1 MGAPVGGFATAQHQ
15 AGQLPT
21 PVVASPSVAVA
32 AVGRSERPAIQGPQ
46 PPARPSMTYPSTTT
60 ILPQRLNAALVIL
73 RIVVGA
79 IFIAHGA
86 QKLFVFGLAGVVGA
100 FGQMGVPLPAV
111 TGPAIAFLEFFGGI
125 AVVLGLFTRPLGLLL
140 AADMLGAIA
149 LVKISKGLVGG
160 YEFELSLLG
169 IALALALAGAGE
181 YSLDRV
187 LAARKDERRRH
198 G

>member
-1 MGAPVGGFATAQHQ
+1 
-15 AGQLPT
+15 
-21 PVVASPSVAVA
+21 
-32 AVGRSERPAIQGPQ
+32 
-46 PPARPSMTYPSTTT
+46 MTYPSATT
-60 ILPQRLNAALVIL
+60 ILPQRLNAALVVL

-140 AADMLGAIA
+140 AADMLGAIV
-149 LVKISKGLVGG
+149 LVQITKGLVGG

-187 LAARKDERRRH
+187 LAARKAKGRRH
-198 G
+198 E